1 MTGQTTSDPAIPLS
15 EGDIEATNVLP
26 ALDTSL
32 RFGLSEEELFAE
44 VGWRRADLTRP
55 HARVTGESTYKHLEL
70 MYARPRYAEFVLA
83 AAIAHDSASLGIV
96 GLACKTV
103 PDVRSAIACHERY
116 QHITNR
122 TARYHTAHEGAWLHL
137 REERPGPRRLGSLLM
152 SEYTLFV
159 AVRLLSSIADGSEL
173 PLVRV
178 RAMKCRRAEIPE
190 AELERYSAFL
200 GVVPEVGASVAELT
214 FDAEVV
220 NAKVKR
226 ADPELEAYFRSV
238 LDRAMPEPSREP
250 TVVHD
255 VRITIRE
262 RLLRGTPTVN
272 AVARALGVG
281 SRTLQRRLAEHGL
294 TFADVLE
301 DTRRAAAEGYLRTS
315 SLTLSEIAYLLG
327 YGEQA
332 SFFRAFRRWHDT
344 TPDAYRRARLTRH
357 RRG

>member
-1 MTGQTTSDPAIPLS
+1 MTAPPTSDRAIPLS

-26 ALDTSL
+26 TLDTSL
-32 RFGLSEEELFAE
+32 RFGLSEAELFAE

-55 HARVTGESTYKHLEL
+55 FARVTGESTYKHLEL
-70 MYARPRYAEFVLA
+70 MYARPSYAEFVLA
-83 AAIAHDSASLGIV
+83 AAMAHDPASLGIV

-103 PDVRSAIACHERY
+103 PDMRAAIACHERY

-122 TARYHTAHEGAWLHL
+122 TARYHSAHEGALLHL

-152 SEYTLFV
+152 SEYTMFV
-159 AVRLLSSIADGSEL
+159 VVRLLSLIAES
-173 PLVRV
+173 PQHPHVRV
-178 RAMKCRRAEIPE
+178 RAMKSRRAEIPE
-190 AELERYSAFL
+190 AERERYASFL
-200 GVVPEVGASVAELT
+200 GVVPEVGANVAELT
-214 FDAEVV
+214 FDADVV

-238 LDRAMPEPSREP
+238 LDRAMPGPSREP
-250 TVVHD
+250 TVVRD
-255 VRITIRE
+255 VRVTIRE
-262 RLLRGTPTVN
+262 RLLQGTPTVN

-281 SRTLQRRLAEHGL
+281 SRTLQRRLAQHQL

-301 DTRRAAAEGYLRTS
+301 DTRREAAEGYLRTS

-344 TPDAYRRARLTRH
+344 TPDAYRR
-357 RRG
+357 RG